1 MKYVSIDIE
10 TAGLDKTKCQI
21 LEIAAIYDDLSFD
34 NHSDNYFHCYISP
47 RNGQFYTGE
56 PRALEMN
63 NELIENILLKKTETP
78 IYTEQE
84 VPGKF
89 KKWLVSLGYTRY
101 GFTPAGKNVGTFDL
115 PFIEELPNYASY
127 WIIRKHRTL
136 DVGNLYVR
144 PTDDVIP
151 DLNECLRRAKINL
164 ETRHNGLDD
173 ALLNIKLIRQ
183 WALSW
188 KINRQ
193 SLNKLDT

>member
-10 TAGLDKTKCQI
+10 TAGLNKNTCQI
-21 LEIAAIYDDLSFD
+21 LEIAAIHDDLSTD
-34 NHSDNYFHCYISP
+34 KHSDNYFHCYISP

-56 PRALEMN
+56 SRALEMN
-63 NELIENILLKKTETP
+63 KELIDNILLKKTDTP
-78 IYTEQE
+78 IYAEHD

-101 GFTPAGKNVGTFDL
+101 GFIPAGKNVASFDL
-115 PFIEELPNYASY
+115 PFIEQLPKYAEY
-127 WIIRKHRTL
+127 WIVRKQRIL
-136 DVGNLYVR
+136 DVGNLYVQ
-144 PTDDVIP
+144 PTDEVIP

-173 ALLNIKLIRQ
+173 ALLNIKLIRH

-188 KINRQ
+188 KINKQ
-193 SLNKLDT
+193 NLSKLGT